1 MVIGIVVAVVVV
13 IVGGLMI
20 GRRRSTEASSVHN
33 YRQTLSTLEQ
43 LQGRPR
49 SQDQERPA
57 GGAGAAG
64 RPTAGIRRPRAA
76 GQPVPP
82 RPLPARPTRRSLAA
96 MDHGPRHLGAPVLAV
111 VIVAAVVGVI
121 LYVGARPHH
130 TTPSAAH
137 TTVTTNPPTTQ
148 QSTTTTTSLPARY
161 TAVSTTTSS
170 ATYAPATT
178 SYTLS
183 VGASSGTCW
192 MSVTDASGTTVW
204 AHVVTAGAPHSI
216 SLSGKA
222 TVLIG
227 APTVATLEI
236 DGVPAVLPTATQSPF
251 TVTLVPAG

>member
-43 LQGRPR
+43 LHGRPWN
-49 SQDQERPA
+49 QDQERLARRTEAA
-57 GGAGAAG
+57 GRQVADMRRPSAAG
-64 RPTAGIRRPRAA
+64 RP
-76 GQPVPP
+76 VPS

-121 LYVGARPHH
+121 LYVGARPHR
-130 TTPSAAH
+130 TTPSATR
-137 TTVTTNPPTTQ
+137 TTDTTSPPTTR

-178 SYTLS
+178 TYTLL
-183 VGASSGTCW
+183 VGASSGSCW

-204 AHVVTAGAPHSI
+204 AQAVTAGAPHSI